1 MPVENIIPALIFAA
15 VMSGTPGPANMILMA
30 TGAKLGFRG
39 AFPFTMG
46 VQSGFFL
53 VLAVA
58 AFGVTTLMK
67 GVPGLAPVITVVSSG
82 YLLYL
87 AWKIARSDPGS
98 LSGERS
104 VDAVGYLNGLI
115 VHPMNP
121 KAWLMATT
129 VFAQFTN
136 QSSPAWEQWAVM
148 CVVFIIGGFP
158 TNCMWSWGGAKIIS
172 AIQSRQK
179 RLIVNGVLAVL
190 TVAIVAYMGI
200 SQVMA

>member
-1 MPVENIIPALIFAA
+1 MPIENIIPALIFAA

-39 AFPFTMG
+39 ALPFTFG

-58 AFGVTTLMK
+58 AFGITNLLK
-67 GVPGLAPVITVVSSG
+67 EAPALAPVITVISSC

-87 AWKIARSDPGS
+87 AWKIARSDPGK
-98 LSGERS
+98 LSGEQS
-104 VDAVGYLNGLI
+104 SDTVGYLNGLI

-136 QSSPAWEQWAVM
+136 QASPVLEQWAVM

-158 TNCMWSWGGAKIIS
+158 TNCMWSWGGARIIS
-172 AIQSRQK
+172 AIQSPQK
-179 RLIVNGVLAVL
+179 RLIVNGVLAIS
-190 TVAIVAYMGI
+190 TVAIVAYMAAGQI
-200 SQVMA
+200 LI

>member
-1 MPVENIIPALIFAA
+1 MPIENVIPALIFAA

-39 AFPFTMG
+39 ALPFTFG

-58 AFGVTTLMK
+58 AFGITSLLKEMPML
-67 GVPGLAPVITVVSSG
+67 GPVITVISSC

-87 AWKIARSDPGS
+87 AWKIARSDPGT
-98 LSGERS
+98 LSS
-104 VDAVGYLNGLI
+104 NQSADTVGYLNGLI

-136 QSSPAWEQWAVM
+136 QTSPVLEQWAVM
-148 CVVFIIGGFP
+148 CVVFIVGGFP
-158 TNCMWSWGGAKIIS
+158 TNCMWSWGGARIIS
-172 AIQSRQK
+172 AIQSPKK
-179 RLIVNGVLAVL
+179 RLVVNGVLAVL
-190 TVAIVAYMGI
+190 TVAIVAYMAVVQI
-200 SQVMA
+200 LI

>member
-1 MPVENIIPALIFAA
+1 MPIENIIPALVFAA

-58 AFGVTTLMK
+58 AFGVTSLLK
-67 GVPGLAPVITVVSSG
+67 GVPGLAPVITVISSG

-87 AWKIARSDPGS
+87 AWKIARSDPGK
-98 LSGERS
+98 LSGGES
-104 VDAVGYLNGLI
+104 VSAVGYLNGLI

-129 VFAQFTN
+129 VFAQFTS
-136 QSSPAWEQWAVM
+136 QSSPVWEQWGVM
-148 CVVFIIGGFP
+148 CLIFIVGGFP
-158 TNCMWSWGGAKIIS
+158 TNCMWSWCGSRIIS
-172 AIQSRQK
+172 SIQSPQK
-179 RLIVNGVLAVL
+179 RLIINGVLAVL

-200 SQVMA
+200 GQMMA

>member
-1 MPVENIIPALIFAA
+1 MSPENILPAIIFAA

-30 TGAKLGFRG
+30 TGAALGFKR
-39 AFPFTMG
+39 AFPFTLG

-58 AFGVTTLMK
+58 AFGVTSLLD
-67 GVPGLAPVITVVSSG
+67 GFPGLAPMITVASSC

-87 AWKIARSDPGS
+87 AWKIAMSDMSKMSKG
-98 LSGERS
+98 GGAK
-104 VDAVGYLNGLI
+104 AVGYLNGLV

-136 QSSPAWEQWAVM
+136 QSSPVWEQWLVM
-148 CVVFIIGGFP
+148 CLVFIVGGFP
-158 TNCMWSWGGAKIIS
+158 TNCIWCWGGDKIIS
-172 AIQSRQK
+172 AIQSPGK
-179 RLIVNGVLAVL
+179 KLAVNFFL
-190 TVAIVAYMGI
+190 AISTVGIVAYMAIG
-200 SQVMA
+200 QFT